1 MFMKPFLGFR
11 HSIGFVIRFVMM
23 ICTLFFMV
31 ALIRVCKL
39 VVRSVKMDVVVRGLR
54 ERCMS
59 RYLV

>member
-11 HSIGFVIRFVMM
+11 HSIGFVMM